1 LRFHALLDA
10 VSTETGNSLSFH
22 MSRPANWIALA
33 AVAVGLA
40 LLLWPLPE
48 GAVAAPVRAGG
59 LIVATVGLWAT
70 HVIPEHIT
78 SLGFMTLAVT
88 LGIAEPGVAFSGFAG
103 GAVWLLFGG
112 IIIGLAVS
120 DSGLGRRIARSALR
134 GLTRSYARAVWGL
147 MTACLLLALL
157 MPASIG
163 RIVIL
168 MPIALALA
176 DQMGFAPGSRGRT
189 GFALTIGCG
198 SFIPTFAILPANLPN
213 VVLFGAAESIYGVVP
228 TYAEYLLWHMPVMGL
243 LRAAALVLIILV
255 MFPDEARA
263 LETKSDTT
271 PMSTQQRN
279 LLVVLCLTLGLWA
292 TDFIHHV
299 SPAWV
304 ALLAAIVILVPVF
317 KLAPPT
323 ALADKTN
330 LRPFF
335 FVAGV
340 LGVGALVAD
349 SGLGTG
355 IAEFLGRWVTFDPAS
370 PFANYLSMIGISM
383 VFGAAATVPGAPTF
397 LVPLAQDISAASG
410 MPLMVVLMTQIVGL
424 SGLLLPYQSPPLVVA
439 IGLGGVRIRDAVRV
453 ILASTAATLVVFA
466 PLNFMWWRLLGLMP

>member
-1 LRFHALLDA
+1 M
-10 VSTETGNSLSFH
+10 T
-22 MSRPANWIALA
+22 RPANWIALA
-33 AVAVGLA
+33 AVAAGLA
-40 LLLWPLPE
+40 LLFWPLPE
-48 GAVAAPVRAGG
+48 GTASTPVRAGG

-70 HVIPEHIT
+70 HAIPEHIT
-78 SLGFMTLAVT
+78 SLGFMTLAVV

-120 DSGLGRRIARSALR
+120 ESGLGRRIARTALR
-134 GLTRSYARAVWGL
+134 GLTRSYVRAVWGL

-198 SFIPTFAILPANLPN
+198 SFLPTFAILPANLPN

-228 TYAEYLLWHMPVMGL
+228 TYAEYLFWHLPVMGL
-243 LRAAALVLIILV
+243 VRAAVLVLIILTL
-255 MFPDEARA
+255 FPDKARA
-263 LETKSDTT
+263 PEDA
-271 PMSTQQRN
+271 PEPAAMSAQQRN
-279 LLVVLCLTLGLWA
+279 LLIVLCLTLCLWA
-292 TDFIHHV
+292 TDFVHHI

-304 ALLAAIVILVPVF
+304 ALLAAIVILVPAF
-317 KLAPPT
+317 GLAPPT

-349 SGLGTG
+349 SGLGAE
-355 IAEFLGRWVTFDPAS
+355 IAAFLGRWVTFDPAR
-370 PFANYLSMIGISM
+370 PFMNYFSLIGVSM

-424 SGLLLPYQSPPLVVA
+424 SALLLPYQAPPLVVA

-453 ILASTAATLVVFA
+453 VLASTAATLIILA
-466 PLNFMWWRLLGLMP
+466 PLNFLWWRLLGLIG

>member
-1 LRFHALLDA
+1 MS
-10 VSTETGNSLSFH
+10 VETGNGLGSPLA
-22 MSRPANWIALA
+22 RPANWIAVT
-33 AVAVGLA
+33 AVAGG
-40 LLLWPLPE
+40 LLLLFWPLAD
-48 GAVAAPVRAGG
+48 GAASLPVRAGG
-59 LIVATVGLWAT
+59 LVIATVGLWAT
-70 HVIPEHIT
+70 HAIPEHIT
-78 SLGFMTLAVT
+78 SLGFMTLAVV
-88 LGIAEPGVAFSGFAG
+88 LGIATPAVAFSGFAG

-120 DSGLGRRIARSALR
+120 ESGLGQRIARSALR

-147 MTACLLLALL
+147 MAACLLLAFL

-176 DQMGFAPGSRGRT
+176 DHMGFAPGSHGRT

-228 TYAEYLLWHMPVMGL
+228 TYAEYLLWHLPVMGL
-243 LRAAALVLIILV
+243 LRAAALVLIILA
-255 MFPDEARA
+255 MFTDTASTPEAEA
-263 LETKSDTT
+263 ESTA
-271 PMSTQQRN
+271 MSARQRN
-279 LLVVLCLTLGLWA
+279 LLIVLCLTLGLWA

-304 ALLAAIVILVPVF
+304 ALFAAIVILVPAF
-317 KLAPPT
+317 GLAPPT
-323 ALADKTN
+323 ALADKTI

-349 SGLGTG
+349 SGLGTE
-355 IAEFLGRWVTFDPAS
+355 IAAFLGRWVTFDPAR
-370 PFANYLSMIGISM
+370 PFLNYVSLIGVSM
-383 VFGAAATVPGAPTF
+383 VFGTAATVPGAPTF
-397 LVPLAQDISAASG
+397 LVPLAQDLSTASG
-410 MPLMVVLMTQIVGL
+410 MPLMTVLMTQIVGL
-424 SGLLLPYQSPPLVVA
+424 SAMLLPYQSPPLVVA

-453 ILASTAATLVVFA
+453 ILASTAATLVVLA
-466 PLNFMWWRLLGLMP
+466 PLNFLWWRLLGLIG

>member
-1 LRFHALLDA
+1 MSAA
-10 VSTETGNSLSFH
+10 TGNGQNSALF
-22 MSRPANWIALA
+22 RPANWIALA
-33 AVAVGLA
+33 AAAAG
-40 LLLWPLPE
+40 LLLLFWPLSE
-48 GAVAAPVRAGG
+48 GTQSLPIRAGG
-59 LIVATVGLWAT
+59 LIIATVGLWAT
-70 HVIPEHIT
+70 HAIPEHIT
-78 SLGFMTLAVT
+78 SLGFMVLAVI
-88 LGIAEPGVAFSGFAG
+88 LGIAAPGVAFSGFAG

-112 IIIGLAVS
+112 IIIGLAVT
-120 DSGLGRRIARSALR
+120 DSGLGQRIARTALR
-134 GLTRSYARAVWGL
+134 GLTRSYTRAVWGL
-147 MTACLLLALL
+147 MAACLLLAFL

-176 DQMGFAPGSRGRT
+176 DHMGFAPGSRGRT

-198 SFIPTFAILPANLPN
+198 SFLPTFAILPANLPN

-228 TYAEYLLWHMPVMGL
+228 TYAEYLLWHLPVMGM
-243 LRAAALVLIILV
+243 LRAVVLVLIILA
-255 MFPDEARA
+255 MFPDEARSPESEPA
-263 LETKSDTT
+263 
-271 PMSTQQRN
+271 PARMSKQQRN
-279 LLVVLCLTLGLWA
+279 LLIVLCLTLGLWA

-304 ALLAAIVILVPVF
+304 ALLAAIVILVPAF
-317 KLAPPT
+317 GLAPPT

-349 SGLGTG
+349 SGLGAE
-355 IAEFLGRWVTFDPAS
+355 IAAFLGRWVTFDPAR
-370 PFANYLSMIGISM
+370 PFLNYLSLIGVSM
-383 VFGAAATVPGAPTF
+383 VFGVAATVPGAPTF
-397 LVPLAQDISAASG
+397 LVPLAQDLSTASG

-424 SGLLLPYQSPPLVVA
+424 SALLLPYQSPPLVVA

-453 ILASTAATLVVFA
+453 ILASTAVTLTVLA
-466 PLNFMWWRLLGLMP
+466 PLNFLWWRLLGLVD

>member
-1 LRFHALLDA
+1 VDSEKGAGFPL
-10 VSTETGNSLSFH
+10 
-22 MSRPANWIALA
+22 SRPANWIAL
-33 AVAVGLA
+33 V
-40 LLLWPLPE
+40 
-48 GAVAAPVRAGG
+48 AVAAGLLLLSWPLHEDAASLPVRAGG
-59 LIVATVGLWAT
+59 LIIATVGLWAT
-70 HVIPEHIT
+70 HAIPEHIT
-78 SLGFMTLAVT
+78 SLGFMTLAVV
-88 LGIAEPGVAFSGFAG
+88 LGIATPAVAFSGFAG

-120 DSGLGRRIARSALR
+120 DSGLGQRIVRSALR
-134 GLTRSYARAVWGL
+134 GLTRSYVRAVWGL
-147 MTACLLLALL
+147 MAACLLLAFL

-176 DQMGFAPGSRGRT
+176 DHMGFAAGSRGRT

-198 SFIPTFAILPANLPN
+198 SFLPTFAILPANLPN
-213 VVLFGAAESIYGVVP
+213 VVLFGAAETIYGVVP
-228 TYAEYLLWHMPVMGL
+228 TYAEYLLWHLPVMGV
-243 LRAAALVLIILV
+243 LRAVVLVLIILA
-255 MFPDEARA
+255 MFPDEARSP
-263 LETKSDTT
+263 ETE
-271 PMSTQQRN
+271 PEPARMSARQRN
-279 LLVVLCLTLGLWA
+279 LLIVLCMTLGLWT

-304 ALLAAIVILVPVF
+304 ALLAAIVILIPAF
-317 KLAPPT
+317 GLAPPT

-349 SGLGTG
+349 SGLGAE
-355 IAEFLGRWVTFDPAS
+355 IAAFLGRWVTFDPAR
-370 PFANYLSMIGISM
+370 PFSNYASLIGVSM

-397 LVPLAQDISAASG
+397 LVPLAQDLSIASG

-424 SGLLLPYQSPPLVVA
+424 SALLLPYQSPPLVVA
-439 IGLGGVRIRDAVRV
+439 IGLGGVRIRDAIRV
-453 ILASTAATLVVFA
+453 ILASTAATLVVLA
-466 PLNFMWWRLLGLMP
+466 PLNFLWWRLLGLME

>member
-1 LRFHALLDA
+1 
-10 VSTETGNSLSFH
+10 VSKNTRDGAGSR
-22 MSRPANWIALA
+22 MWRPANWIALM
-33 AVAVGLA
+33 AVAAGLA
-40 LLLWPLPE
+40 LLFWPLPD
-48 GAVAAPVRAGG
+48 GAAATPVRAGG

-70 HVIPEHIT
+70 HAIPEHIT
-78 SLGFMTLAVT
+78 SLAFMTLAVI
-88 LGIAEPGVAFSGFAG
+88 LGIAKPGVAFSGFAG

-134 GLTRSYARAVWGL
+134 GLTHSYARAVWGL
-147 MTACLLLALL
+147 MAACLLLALL

-176 DQMGFAPGSRGRT
+176 DQMGFAPGSPGRT

-228 TYAEYLLWHMPVMGL
+228 TYAQYLLWHMPVMGL
-243 LRAAALVLIILV
+243 LRAAALVIIILAL
-255 MFPDEARA
+255 FPDQARPPEAEPEPSR
-263 LETKSDTT
+263 
-271 PMSTQQRN
+271 MSAQQRN
-279 LLVVLCLTLGLWA
+279 LLIVLCLTLGLWA
-292 TDFIHHV
+292 TDFIHHI

-304 ALLAAIVILVPVF
+304 ALLAAVIILVPALG
-317 KLAPPT
+317 LAPPT

-349 SGLGTG
+349 SGLGAE
-355 IAEFLGRWVTFDPAS
+355 IATFLGRWVTFDPAR
-370 PFANYLSMIGISM
+370 PFLNYLSLIGVSM
-383 VFGAAATVPGAPTF
+383 VFGVAATVPGAPTF
-397 LVPLAQDISAASG
+397 LVPLAQDLSAASG

-424 SGLLLPYQSPPLVVA
+424 SALLLPYQSPPLVVA
-439 IGLGGVRIRDAVRV
+439 MGLGGVRIRDALRV
-453 ILASTAATLVVFA
+453 ILASTATTIVILA
-466 PLNFMWWRLLGLMP
+466 PLNYAWWRLLGLVG